1 LVDESSVV
9 AKTVVVCGL
18 ATPEVSTTN
27 ASERAIGE
35 GGLCEDGGCR
45 SESEEDRGECELHDL
60 MDKL

>member
-1 LVDESSVV
+1 V

-35 GGLCEDGGCR
+35 VGLCEDGGCR